1 METAREFNDQWRS
14 MDIWYP
20 HSLVFG
26 SYILLIRVAPLDCH
40 SIINLCHGTVAIYI
54 LLAGCIDRTDLSR
67 SKSAN
72 NSKIALDLD
81 LHGSTIL
88 HLALSTGNTAKLLS
102 LAFQKWHCQSRIKAK
117 SVSDQ
122 RLIFEVTGPQRESF
136 MTCGALDRKSYLDH
150 LGFVWRILFRSVAPS
165 NTQHQKEKME
175 KNKKMYYLGD
185 GFNPVEGPSSTPRQ
199 GWNNYAQPSS
209 DTLMSW

>member
-1 METAREFNDQWRS
+1 MPPLYFSRKETPASENPRQCLGHLTTEHAVLWELQWLQPCAKKSSPYSMETAREFNDQWRS

-20 HSLVFG
+20 DSLVFG

-81 LHGSTIL
+81 LHGSTRVTWNVVVIL
-88 HLALSTGNTAKLLS
+88 HLARSTGNTAKLLS

-122 RLIFEVTGPQRESF
+122 RLIFEVTGPQRESL
-136 MTCGALDRKSYLDH
+136 MTCAG
-150 LGFVWRILFRSVAPS
+150 G
-165 NTQHQKEKME
+165 
-175 KNKKMYYLGD
+175 
-185 GFNPVEGPSSTPRQ
+185 
-199 GWNNYAQPSS
+199 
-209 DTLMSW
+209 